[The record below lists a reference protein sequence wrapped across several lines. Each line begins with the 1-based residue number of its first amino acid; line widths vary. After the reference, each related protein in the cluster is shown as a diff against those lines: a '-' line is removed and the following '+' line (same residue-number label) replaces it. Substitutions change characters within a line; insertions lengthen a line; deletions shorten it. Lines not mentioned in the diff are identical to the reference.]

1 MPGASPYE
9 HNEEESFLSSM
20 MHFDVHPSVLFKLG
34 QDLIKDDAQ
43 ALAELV
49 KNSYDADATTVRVTI
64 DTHGWYDRATGK
76 LVPEGEAVEAG
87 AVQGRLSVTDDG
99 DGMTVRAIQNGW
111 LTVSNSEKRAFK
123 EAGKTTTRGRT
134 PLGDK
139 GLGRL
144 GVQRLGK
151 LVQLETVSKSGE
163 GDFIRHHL
171 LIDWSRFDAANS
183 LSSVPIQVTSN
194 AVSGSTGTTVSV
206 LGLSNH
212 EYWEGR
218 GELDLQRELASILS
232 PYENAAGLRVF
243 IKINNADLDVRKEA
257 RRLLTAAQNLFTFTY
272 TNGQLSISAFIRS
285 TELRGRSSEERRT
298 YEQLIA
304 PDNGFKFSEWLITA
318 RAGQAKGVGAELGDD
333 NYFLRFSRTI
343 ALEDLVES
351 GRQVADPGPFS
362 GEISA
367 FTYDRDEESALDSNS
382 ELREFAKRVSG
393 IRVFRDG
400 FGIRLDDDW
409 LGLSAQQ
416 TEGRS
421 FYGLRPKNTAGYVNL
436 TAFANAALEETSSR
450 EAFTD
455 TLAWRG
461 FLGLMRA
468 VVRFAAE
475 SRSFVR
481 RNWTTYHREQLTP
494 TELESSASPEEVT
507 THIVERTRQALDAQ
521 QNTHVVRE
529 IASELANVVSDLEAS
544 RDAASESVWPDPALA
559 AATERAAKDI
569 RTAQQQIFTALTQV
583 DGILATLQDLGGAAA
598 LLREKIEVNEEQVD
612 RAWESVALGLSAELL
627 SHEVDQIA
635 ERLRGRSHQ
644 ILDHLRTLTPIDQ
657 RTIGYAEHVR
667 ASSSELARQVSR
679 LNPALRFRRET
690 RSVLLVSTL
699 VDAAVDYHGPR
710 LEKRGINLHCEMR
723 KDFAVRVNE
732 GKITQVIDN
741 LIRNSEYWV
750 SREVQQSKLSPGE
763 VLIVIDSPRISITD
777 NGPGIDPRVE
787 DSLFDAFVTTKPGQE
802 GRGLGLF
809 VVRQLLD
816 SEGATVNLGTH
827 RNLLNRRDTFE
838 INLGSVL
845 SAPSIKMDGDTD
857 D

>member
-1 MPGASPYE
+1 MPEASSDA
-9 HNEEESFLSSM
+9 HDGVESLPSSV

-34 QDLIKDDAQ
+34 QDLITDDAQ
-43 ALAELV
+43 ALVELI
-49 KNSYDADATTVRVTI
+49 KNAYDADAGTVRVSI
-64 DTHGWYDRATGK
+64 DTQGWYDRTTGTLVSEGDAT
-76 LVPEGEAVEAG
+76 EAG
-87 AVQGRLSVTDDG
+87 AVQGRLSVADDG
-99 DGMTVRAIQNGW
+99 DGMTVRTIQNGW

-123 EAGKTTTRGRT
+123 EAGLTTTRGRT

-151 LVQLETVSKSGE
+151 IVQLETVSDGPD
-163 GDFIRHHL
+163 GHLRHEVL
-171 LIDWSRFDAANS
+171 VDWSRFDAAAN
-183 LSSVPIQVTSN
+183 LASVPLEVTSE
-194 AVSGSTGTTVSV
+194 STSEETGTTVSV
-206 LGLSNH
+206 IGLSNL

-218 GELDLQRELASILS
+218 GELDLQKELASILS

-243 IKINNADLDVRKEA
+243 IKINNADLDARQEA
-257 RRLLTAAQNLFTFTY
+257 RRLLAAAQNLFTFNY
-272 TNGQLSISAFIRS
+272 ADGKLSISAFVRS

-304 PDNGFKFSEWLITA
+304 PDNGFKFAEWLLTA
-318 RAGQAKGVGAELGDD
+318 HAGQAKGVGAELGDD
-333 NYFLRFSRTI
+333 NYFLRFRRVVV
-343 ALEDLVES
+343 LEDVAER

-400 FGIRLDDDW
+400 FGIRLNEDW

-436 TAFANAALEETSSR
+436 TALANASLEETSSR

-461 FLGLMRA
+461 FYGLMRA
-468 VVRFAAE
+468 VVRFAADT
-475 SRSFVR
+475 RFFIR
-481 RNWTTYHREQLTP
+481 RNWTIYHREQLNP
-494 TELESSASPEEVT
+494 TELESSATPEEVT
-507 THIVERTRQALDAQ
+507 THIVERTKQALEARHSAQ
-521 QNTHVVRE
+521 AVRATVFALAKVVG
-529 IASELANVVSDLEAS
+529 DLEAS
-544 RDAASESVWPDPALA
+544 RDRASESVWTDPTLV
-559 AATERAAKDI
+559 AATDQAVVDI
-569 RTAQQQIFTALTQV
+569 QTAQQQIETALTQV
-583 DGILATLQDLGGAAA
+583 DSILATLQDLGGAAA
-598 LLREKIEVNEEQVD
+598 LLHEKVEVGEEQVE

-627 SHEVDQIA
+627 AHEVDQIA
-635 ERLRGRSHQ
+635 DRLRGRSHQ
-644 ILDHLRTLTPIDQ
+644 ILDYLRGQTPTDQ
-657 RTIGYAEHVR
+657 RTVGYAEHVR

-690 RSVLLVSTL
+690 RSVLVASAL
-699 VDAAVDYHGPR
+699 VDAAIEYHGPR
-710 LEKRGINLHCEMR
+710 LAKLGIALRSDVR
-723 KDFAVRVNE
+723 KDFAVRMNE

-750 SREVQQSKLSPGE
+750 NRDIRNKKLSSGE
-763 VLIVIDSPRISITD
+763 VSIFVESPRILIRD
-777 NGPGIDPRVE
+777 NGPGVEPRVE
-787 DSLFDAFVTTKPGQE
+787 DTLFDAFITTKPGQE

-816 SEGATVNLGTH
+816 SEGASVHLGTH
-827 RNLLNRRDTFE
+827 RNLLNRPDTFE
-838 INLGSVL
+838 VDLGSVL
-845 SAPSIKMDGDTD
+845 SAPSTKPAGEIND
-857 D
+857 